1 MLICICSTSTKTE
14 FDRRSVRGSTPI
26 QQAADFGHVEIIRYL
41 VSKGAKV
48 NAKDNFGNSALL
60 NALYENHT
68 DAVKELLKAGADAS
82 VKGPDGRSCKEIADK
97 PEIKAL
103 FK

>member
-1 MLICICSTSTKTE
+1 MVCMCA
-14 FDRRSVRGSTPI
+14 RVSVRGSTPI
-26 QQAADFGHVEIIRYL
+26 QQAADFGHTEIIRYL
-41 VSKGAKV
+41 VSKGAQV

-97 PEIKAL
+97 AEIKAL

>member
-1 MLICICSTSTKTE
+1 MAFFTGP
-14 FDRRSVRGSTPI
+14 FPR
-26 QQAADFGHVEIIRYL
+26 Q
-41 VSKGAKV
+41 V

-82 VKGPDGRSCKEIADK
+82 VKGPDGKSCKEIAEK
-97 PEIKAL
+97 AEIKAL